1 MTLGLKHWMI
11 HYCHDVLKGDV
22 PACVKHK
29 QACERFLRDIDRS
42 GTSAFPY
49 VFDEDK
55 AMRFF
60 EWMSLFRHTKGVL
73 KDQRIEP
80 HDIQVFVFGNIY
92 GWIDPETGYR
102 RFRKAYWQ
110 VGRKNAKSQSLG
122 CVATYEAMAFGEGM
136 SEVYIGATK
145 TEQAKIVYRESK
157 AMLANCPELA
167 GKWKEA
173 YGRITHLKTES
184 VIRPLSK
191 DDGKTGDGLNP
202 QAAII
207 DEYHAHE
214 TTEIYDVLDSGM
226 VARPQPLLMTI
237 TTAGDINGP
246 CYRVEYDYVSR
257 LLDPDDP
264 AENEQYYAMVNE
276 LDKDE
281 EGNLIDDIRDESAWI
296 KANPIAAS
304 YPAGI
309 NNIRARLQE
318 ALEKPEAM
326 DDFLTKNMNVWMATG
341 EKKFVRPD
349 RWKACTASDE
359 RPFPSLEGMTGFL
372 GVDLSSK
379 IDLTSVGF
387 VFPLENGWYA
397 VKGHSFMPENA
408 LSQKEK
414 TDKVPYSRWVR
425 DGWIT
430 TTPGSVVDYR
440 FIKAYVLDQID
451 KQGWKITENCFDPY
465 NATQFAQDMES
476 EGFVP
481 VEIRQ
486 GIKTLGE
493 PTKGFRD
500 AVLEGRIIHDGNPV
514 IAWAL
519 GNAISKADANLN
531 IMLDKAKSRQRIDP
545 IACIINAFVRAMFN
559 EENTEDVSEFSE
571 EEFLKKLWRR

>member
-1 MTLGLKHWMI
+1 MI
-11 HYCHDVLKGDV
+11 HYCHDALNGIF
-22 PACVKHK
+22 PACIKHK

-42 GTSAFPY
+42 GSSGFPY
-49 VFDEDK
+49 IFDEDK

-60 EWMSLFRHTKGVL
+60 EWLSLFRHTKGVL
-73 KDQRIEP
+73 KGERIEP

-92 GWIDPETGYR
+92 GWVDPITGYR

-110 VGRKNAKSQSLG
+110 VGRKNAKSQSLAG
-122 CVATYEAMAFGEGM
+122 VASYEAMAFGEGM

-145 TEQAKIVYRESK
+145 TEQAKIVYKETK
-157 AMLANCPELA
+157 AMLDQCPELK

-246 CYRVEYDYVSR
+246 CYRVEYDYVTR
-257 LLDPDDP
+257 LLDPADQ
-264 AENEQYYAMVNE
+264 AENEQYFAMVNE
-276 LDKDE
+276 LDKDD
-281 EGNLIDDIRDESAWI
+281 EGNLIDDIRDEDSWI

-304 YPAGI
+304 YPAGL

-341 EKKFVRPD
+341 EKKYIRAD
-349 RWKACTASDE
+349 RWKSCTADKNK
-359 RPFPSLEGMTGFL
+359 PFPDLRSQIGFL

-379 IDLTSVGF
+379 IDLTSIGF
-387 VFPLENGWYA
+387 VFPLEDGNYA
-397 VKGHSFMPENA
+397 VKGHSFMPEETLA
-408 LSQKEK
+408 QKEK
-414 TDKVPYSRWVR
+414 TDKVPYSKWVR
-425 DGWIT
+425 EGWIT
-430 TTPGSVVDYR
+430 TTPGSVVDYN
-440 FIKAYVLDQID
+440 FIKVHVMKQIEEN
-451 KQGWKITENCFDPY
+451 GWSIQENCFDPY
-465 NATQFAQDMES
+465 NATQFAQDMET
-476 EGFVP
+476 EGFIP

-493 PTKGFRD
+493 PTKTFRD
-500 AVLEGRIIHDGNPV
+500 KALEKKIIHDGNPV
-514 IAWAL
+514 IAWAI
-519 GNAISKADANLN
+519 GNAITRQDANLN

-545 IACIINAFVRAMFN
+545 VAAIINAFVRAMFG
-559 EENTEDVSEFSE
+559 EDKGPPDVSEFSSGD
-571 EEFLKKLWRR
+571 FLAKLWKR